1 MNNDKSRISNR
12 LPRCENESPIEYI
25 YRLCNNRTLYNMT
38 WQEIADTININL
50 GDNKSESYYRKK
62 YAAGAFTPEKAY
74 DDELD
79 CVEEPS
85 EEDTLRDLLTAM
97 RLERVKIR
105 DENTQFNADIRRVA
119 RDESI
124 KEIAHD
130 FAMRMNSIKMLP
142 KGMLSFDRMFGDNA
156 AILQISDWHYG
167 IEVDSYFNKYN
178 PEVARQRI
186 SNLYEQVIDIAK
198 KEGISNLYV
207 VNLADLICGRI
218 HLTLRLQ
225 SRLDV
230 ITQIMEVSEILAEF
244 LTDLAGHG
252 FRVHYASCL
261 DNHSRIEPNKKDAI
275 DFESLTRITDW
286 YLRER
291 VGSRVDFIDNKFG
304 PGIITFDVNGYQ
316 IAGVHGDRDKPNTV
330 IQHLTLM
337 TKTHYDMVL
346 TAHLHHFSCD
356 EQNETVV
363 VSNGSLMG
371 TDTYAEN
378 LRLTSRPSQNLIIV
392 SPKSVCDSIHRLLV
406 D

>member
-1 MNNDKSRISNR
+1 MNNKKSTLSN
-12 LPRCENESPIEYI
+12 LPRLEGESPIQYI
-25 YRLCNNRTLYNMT
+25 YRVCQNRENYGLT
-38 WQEIADTININL
+38 WIELSEIVNQEL
-50 GDNKSESYYRKK
+50 GQNKSESYYRKG
-62 YAAGAFTPEKAY
+62 YRSGSFNDGLIETQNAGNEQSS
-74 DDELD
+74 D
-79 CVEEPS
+79 V
-85 EEDTLRDLLTAM
+85 DTLRDLLM
-97 RLERVKIR
+97 ELKLERVKIR
-105 DENTQFNADIRRVA
+105 DENTQFRADIRRVA
-119 RDESI
+119 RDDSI

-142 KGMLSFDRMFGDNA
+142 NSNLNFNSVFSDKS

-167 IEVDSYFNKYN
+167 IEVDSYFNQYN
-178 PEVARQRI
+178 PNVARQRI
-186 SNLYEQVIDIAK
+186 SNLYSQVVEVAN
-198 KEGISNLYV
+198 KERISDLYV

-225 SRLDV
+225 SRVDV
-230 ITQIMEVSEILAEF
+230 ISQIMEVSEILAE
-244 LTDLAGHG
+244 LLSDLSGHG
-252 FRVHYASCL
+252 FRVHYLSCL
-261 DNHSRIEPNKKDAI
+261 DNHSRVEPNKKESI

-291 VGSRVDFIDNKFG
+291 LGNRIEFHDNEYG
-304 PGIITFDVNGYQ
+304 PGILSFNIGNYKIV
-316 IAGVHGDRDKPNTV
+316 GVHGDRDKPNTV

-378 LRLTSRPSQNLIIV
+378 LRLTSRPSQTLIIV
-392 SPKSVCDSIHRLLV
+392 SPKSVCESIHRILV

>member
-1 MNNDKSRISNR
+1 MNKDKSIVTSLPIKEGETPIS
-12 LPRCENESPIEYI
+12 YI
-25 YRLCNNRTLYNMT
+25 YRACEARENLGLT
-38 WQEIADTININL
+38 WQELSDLINQELNQ
-50 GDNKSESYYRKK
+50 NKSESYYRKGYK
-62 YAAGAFTPEKAY
+62 AGLFLKQT
-74 DDELD
+74 
-79 CVEEPS
+79 EEPS
-85 EEDTLRDLLTAM
+85 EPAAESGSDEDALRKLLAEIKI
-97 RLERVKIR
+97 ERVKIR
-105 DENTQFNADIRRVA
+105 DENTQLRADIRKVA

-130 FAMRMNSIKMLP
+130 FASHMNAVKLLP
-142 KGMLSFDRMFGDNA
+142 KSVSSFENIFSEKS

-178 PEVARQRI
+178 PDVAKQRI
-186 SNLYEQVIDIAK
+186 SNLFDQVLEIAN
-198 KEGISNLYV
+198 KEKISDLYV

-225 SRLDV
+225 SRVDV

-244 LTDLAGHG
+244 LSDFAANG
-252 FRVHYASCL
+252 FTVHYLSCL
-261 DNHSRIEPNKKDAI
+261 DNHSRVEPNKKDAI

-291 VGSRVDFIDNKFG
+291 LGSRVVFHENQFG
-304 PGIITFDVNGYQ
+304 PGIISFDVGNYK

-392 SPKSVCDSIHRLLV
+392 TPKSVCASIHRILV